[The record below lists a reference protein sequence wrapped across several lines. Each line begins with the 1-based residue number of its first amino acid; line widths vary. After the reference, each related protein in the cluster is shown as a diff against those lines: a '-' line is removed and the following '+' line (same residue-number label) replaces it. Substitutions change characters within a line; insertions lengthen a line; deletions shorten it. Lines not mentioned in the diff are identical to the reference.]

1 MKRRVRVS
9 IITPFLNAERFLAES
24 VDSVLAQ
31 TRDDWELLLV
41 DDGSTDRSRAIAI
54 SYATEHPDRI
64 RVLAHP
70 GEEHRGASAA
80 RNLGA
85 AHAHGEYLAYLDA
98 DDVYLPDKLARQVP
112 LLDSHPDVGIVY
124 AATEYW
130 YGWTGRMEDV
140 GRNRVWRTYGV
151 EPNVVVQP
159 PRMLTTFLD
168 DGGTVPC
175 MGSVLVRRTLVE
187 HVGGWEE
194 SFRAVYT
201 DQVFHAKIGLNAAAL
216 IVDVCLDRYRQHENS
231 SCRAAARSGEL
242 YGARRRYLQWLI
254 GYMRQVSATDPELW
268 RAVRRAQRSLLY
280 PRLRGITGRLGRWP
294 GRVRR
299 AVRALLPPRGEP
311 AGT

>member
-85 AHAHGEYLAYLDA
+85 AHAQGEYLAYLDA

-159 PRMLTTFLD
+159 PRMPNRIAAQNRN
-168 DGGTVPC
+168 GT
-175 MGSVLVRRTLVE
+175 
-187 HVGGWEE
+187 
-194 SFRAVYT
+194 
-201 DQVFHAKIGLNAAAL
+201 
-216 IVDVCLDRYRQHENS
+216 
-231 SCRAAARSGEL
+231 
-242 YGARRRYLQWLI
+242 GA
-254 GYMRQVSATDPELW
+254 
-268 RAVRRAQRSLLY
+268 
-280 PRLRGITGRLGRWP
+280 
-294 GRVRR
+294 
-299 AVRALLPPRGEP
+299 
-311 AGT
+311 